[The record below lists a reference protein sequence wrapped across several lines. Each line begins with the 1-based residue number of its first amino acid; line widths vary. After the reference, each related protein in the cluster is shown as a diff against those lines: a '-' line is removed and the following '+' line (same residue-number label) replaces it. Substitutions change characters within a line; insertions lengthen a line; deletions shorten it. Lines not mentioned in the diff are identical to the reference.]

1 MSSTEI
7 KNPYQPM
14 TLFDLTGQTA
24 LVIGTGGLG
33 AEAALGLAGAGAFV
47 AAADI
52 DPERTEAVANRIRR
66 TGGDCGTYHVDVCSR
81 ESVADLIDAVVSAR
95 GSIRTA
101 VIASGITRRGL
112 PEDFSESDWDQVMAV
127 NLRGC
132 FLCCQAVGRHM
143 LAAGGGSII
152 NFSSI
157 AGQVGLKDSPAYA
170 ASKGG
175 VDQLTRTLAI
185 QWADRGVR
193 VNAIAPSFFETPMVV
208 LNTSPDLEAMFKK
221 RLELVPMHRMG
232 KPSEL
237 VAAIVF
243 LASPG
248 ASMVTGIILPIDGGY
263 LAQ

>member
-1 MSSTEI
+1 MNSEEI
-7 KNPYQPM
+7 KNPYHPM
-14 TLFDLTGQTA
+14 NLFDLTGQNA
-24 LVIGTGGLG
+24 LVVGIGGLG
-33 AEAALGLAGAGAFV
+33 AEVALGLAGAGAFV

-52 DPERTEAVANRIRR
+52 DPTRTEAIAARIHQA
-66 TGGDCGTYHVDVCSR
+66 GGNCQAYCVDVCSKT
-81 ESVADLIDAVVSAR
+81 SVADLIEAVTSTKKP
-95 GSIRTA
+95 IHTA

-112 PEDFSESDWDQVMAV
+112 PEDFNESDWDQVMAV
-127 NLRGC
+127 NLKGC

-143 LAAGGGSII
+143 LAFGGGSII

-185 QWADRGVR
+185 QWADRNVR
-193 VNAIAPSFFETPMVV
+193 VNAIAPSFFETPMVTR
-208 LNTSPDLEAMFKK
+208 NSSPELAAMFKE
-221 RLELVPMHRMG
+221 RLELVPMRRMG

-248 ASMVTGIILPIDGGY
+248 AGMITGAILPIDGGY

>member
-1 MSSTEI
+1 MSSEEM
-7 KNPYQPM
+7 KNPYHPT
-14 TLFDLTGQTA
+14 TLFDLTGQTT
-24 LVIGTGGLG
+24 LVIGIGGLG

-52 DPERTEAVANRIRR
+52 DSARAEAVADRIRQ
-66 TGGDCGTYHVDVCSR
+66 TGGNSRSYQVDVCSKA
-81 ESVADLIDAVVSAR
+81 SVVELIDAVVSAN
-95 GSIRTA
+95 GPIRTA

-112 PEDFSESDWDQVMAV
+112 PEDFNESDWDQVMAV
-127 NLRGC
+127 NLKGC
-132 FLCCQAVGRHM
+132 FLCCQAIGRHM
-143 LAAGGGSII
+143 LEAGGGSII

-193 VNAIAPSFFETPMVV
+193 VNAIAPSFFETPMVTR
-208 LNTSPDLEAMFKK
+208 NKNPDLAAMFKK

-248 ASMVTGIILPIDGGY
+248 ASMVTGAILPIDGGY

>member
-1 MSSTEI
+1 M
-7 KNPYQPM
+7 KNPYHPKA
-14 TLFDLTGQTA
+14 LFDLTGQNA
-24 LVIGTGGLG
+24 LVIGVGGLG
-33 AEAALGLAGAGAFV
+33 AEAALGLSGAGAFV

-52 DPERTEAVANRIRR
+52 DPARAEIVADQIRR
-66 TGGDCGTYHVDVCSR
+66 TGGNSQAYQVDVCSKA
-81 ESVADLIDAVVSAR
+81 SVADLIDAVVSAR

-112 PEDFSESDWDQVMAV
+112 PEDFDETDWDQVMAV
-127 NLRGC
+127 NLKGC

-143 LAAGGGSII
+143 LAGGGSII

-193 VNAIAPSFFETPMVV
+193 VNAIAPSFFETQMVTR
-208 LNTSPDLEAMFKK
+208 NSNPDLEAMFKK

-248 ASMVTGIILPIDGGY
+248 AGMVTGTVLPIDGGY

>member
-1 MSSTEI
+1 MGSKKI
-7 KNPYQPM
+7 KNPYHPM
-14 TLFDLTGQTA
+14 TLFDLTGQNA
-24 LVIGTGGLG
+24 LVIGIGGLG
-33 AEAALGLAGAGAFV
+33 SEAALGLAGAGAFV

-52 DPERTEAVANRIRR
+52 NPASTKALADRIRR
-66 TGGDCGTYHVDVCSR
+66 TGGNCQAYHVDVCR
-81 ESVADLIDAVVSAR
+81 KESVADLIDAVVCTR
-95 GSIRTA
+95 GPIRTA

-112 PEDFSESDWDQVMAV
+112 PEDFNESDWDQVIAV
-127 NLRGC
+127 NLKGC

-143 LAAGGGSII
+143 LTAGGGSII

-185 QWADRGVR
+185 QWAAGGVR
-193 VNAIAPSFFETPMVV
+193 VNAIAPSFFETPMVTH
-208 LNTSPDLEAMFKK
+208 NNSPDLEAMFKK
-221 RLELVPMHRMG
+221 RLELVPMQRMG

-237 VAAIVF
+237 VSAIVF

-248 ASMVTGIILPIDGGY
+248 ASMVTGVILPIDGGY

>member
-1 MSSTEI
+1 MSSEET
-7 KNPYQPM
+7 KNPYHPM
-14 TLFDLTGQTA
+14 TLFNLTGQNA
-24 LVIGTGGLG
+24 LVIGLGGLG

-52 DPERTEAVANRIRR
+52 DLARTEDVADRIRR
-66 TGGDCGTYHVDVCSR
+66 TGGNCQAYHVDVCSK
-81 ESVADLIDAVVSAR
+81 ESVAGLIDAVASAK
-95 GSIRTA
+95 GAIRTA

-112 PEDFSESDWDQVMAV
+112 PEDFNESDWDQVIAV
-127 NLRGC
+127 NLKGC

-143 LAAGGGSII
+143 LTGGGGSII

-193 VNAIAPSFFETPMVV
+193 VNAIAPSFFETPMVTR
-208 LNTSPDLEAMFKK
+208 NSSPELEAMFKK

-232 KPSEL
+232 KPWEL

-248 ASMVTGIILPIDGGY
+248 AGMVTGAILPIDGGY